1 MVWQSLLG
9 PYIFVMLCQTL
20 AAAVFSYCSF
30 MALSTSGFVCK
41 WNAALLQKQS
51 QCGIFHFLIFQNLF
65 TDLGNSPSVLWC
77 AKELP
82 LGMRLNTDCNTLYFW
97 HLFICFCHITSK
109 LHWKSCLSMHYTAF
123 TLHPRDVVCFRLK
136 VALSHICL
144 HKTELVV

>member
-97 HLFICFCHITSK
+97 HHSSAFVTSPANYTESHACPCITLPSLFTQE
-109 LHWKSCLSMHYTAF
+109 M
-123 TLHPRDVVCFRLK
+123 
-136 VALSHICL
+136 
-144 HKTELVV
+144 